1 MRQKL
6 FVGLIICLFCSQLIK
21 AQGIDVRAG
30 LNLST
35 YLNAE
40 GSRIRP
46 GANLGVLGDI
56 KLSRYFHLQPGL
68 LLNGRGANTK
78 VYSGIKGSVTG
89 YWLDIPL
96 YASFRIP
103 CATNTVLKINAGPY
117 YGVGLF
123 GKTMVKMDGISV
135 SVNTFGKPDNDYIR
149 GEVATRQDLGVAL
162 ELGVEYGQYLA
173 SLGYMQGC
181 TDNLNAEG
189 TKNFLLSLSV
199 GYKFRFGKK

>member
-1 MRQKL
+1 MKQKL
-6 FVGLIICLFCSQLIK
+6 FLGLLLCLFCSQFTV

-68 LLNGRGANTK
+68 LLNGRGANAK
-78 VYSGIKGSVTG
+78 VYSGIKGSITG

-103 CATNTVLKINAGPY
+103 CAANTVFKINAGPY

-123 GKTMVKMDGISV
+123 GKTTVKMQGVSV

-149 GEVATRQDLGVAL
+149 GEIATRQDLGVAL
-162 ELGVEYGQYLA
+162 ELGVEHRQYLA

-181 TDNLNAEG
+181 TDNLGAEG
-189 TKNFLLSLSV
+189 TKNCLLSLSV